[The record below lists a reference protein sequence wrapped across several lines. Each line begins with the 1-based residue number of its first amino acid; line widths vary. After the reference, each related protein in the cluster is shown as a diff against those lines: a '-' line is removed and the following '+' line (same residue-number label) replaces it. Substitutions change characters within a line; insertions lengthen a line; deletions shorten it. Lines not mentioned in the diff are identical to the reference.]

1 MTTVADRATGEVI
14 TDPLTATPDLNLANL
29 CSGAAED
36 LFQEVLKKVLENVF
50 DPNTD
55 ASKERKIVLTITLK
69 PDADRSTLD
78 AEVNADVKLAPVNG
92 AHGKVFAGLRYG
104 KPVATA
110 FNLEQL
116 MLFPN
121 APGGP
126 RIDKPNAAGAAPAKA
141 DETPPAAA
149 VAQ

>member
-14 TDPLTATPDLNLANL
+14 EDPLAATPDLKLANL

-55 ASKERKIVLTITLK
+55 ATAARKIVLTVTLK

-121 APGGP
+121 APGP
-126 RIDKPNAAGAAPAKA
+126 RPLDKPNAAGAAPAKPDA
-141 DETPPAAA
+141 PPAAA